1 MVVFSLCCFLF
12 SSGRRHTRCALVTGV
27 QTCALPIWLVAK
39 ALKIATHELEGG
51 AAEEADWLPRLRD
64 LAAASLPGGADLTAM
79 SDSELLAAF
88 SAGLRAG
95 RLDGRQELY
104 ELLVKLTEERRM
116 RVRSEEHTS
125 ELQSLM
131 RISYAVF
138 C

>member
-1 MVVFSLCCFLF
+1 
-12 SSGRRHTRCALVTGV
+12 RRGGEPAGARLLALARRELLEVL
-27 QTCALPIWLVAK
+27 LPQLQGEARFRARLVAK

-116 RVRSEEHTS
+116 RVG
-125 ELQSLM
+125 
-131 RISYAVF
+131 
-138 C
+138 